1 MEDVKLA
8 YIAGI
13 MDGEGSIMLVKACH
27 ASFMKAQNR
36 KYPNYYPNI
45 RVGMIEREAL
55 DFIVDTLNIGKVVQ
69 EKSYQNKRPM
79 FRYRLTNKPDVRK
92 FLEIM
97 TPYLM
102 IKKEQ
107 AKLLMQYIDTFISC
121 SAKNPVTEEIENN
134 RHEYWTRMRE
144 LNGVASPATT
154 EPWGKRGRSKSVR
167 LEATV

>member
-1 MEDVKLA
+1 MEDAKLA

-13 MDGEGSIMLVKACH
+13 IDGEGSIMLVKACH
-27 ASFMKAQNR
+27 ASFMKQQNR
-36 KYPNYYPNI
+36 KYPNYYPSV
-45 RVGMIEREAL
+45 RVGMIEHEAL
-55 DFIVDTLNIGKVVQ
+55 DFIVDTLKIGKVVK

-79 FRYRLTNKPDVRK
+79 YRYRLTNKPDVRK

-102 IKKEQ
+102 IKKQQ
-107 AKLLMQYIDTFISC
+107 AILLMQYIDTFISC

-134 RHEYWTRMRE
+134 RHEYWTKMRE
-144 LNGVASPATT
+144 MNGVASPATT